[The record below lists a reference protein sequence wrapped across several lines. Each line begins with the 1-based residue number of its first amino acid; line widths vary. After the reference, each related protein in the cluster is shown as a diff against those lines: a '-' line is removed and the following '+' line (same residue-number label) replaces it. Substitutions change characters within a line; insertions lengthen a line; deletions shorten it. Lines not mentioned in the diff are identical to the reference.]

1 MPETLITSVFRW
13 ILACIALLGASALSV
28 DAVAQTNPPG
38 APPPPPPAQGAAAN
52 PVNPMC
58 PRLEA
63 QLATIDHG
71 GGTGDP
77 AKDDQIRRYQDAA
90 TKQQAEL
97 DRVTSQA
104 KRMGCDSTGFFSL
117 FSGQSAQCGPVNN
130 QIQQMRANLDQIT
143 TSLERLRGGGGA
155 DRENQRR
162 SVLLALAQNSCGP
175 QYANAARGQ
184 GNFLDNL
191 FGNNGNP
198 NPPPGADFGPQ
209 SGTFRTVC
217 VRTCD
222 GGYFPISFATVP
234 ARFPDDEKT
243 CKALCPATEANLYA
257 YRNPGEDI
265 NQAVSINGQPYSASP
280 NAFRFR
286 QEFNPSC
293 ACKAAGQTWSD
304 ALKSID
310 DKAAAEQQGDI
321 IVTEESAKKMSRP
334 LPAAKGPPT
343 TGKKGAPNT
352 AAASPPPAP
361 GADTAPP
368 ATVSTGA
375 AGDKPIRSVGPTF
388 IPAR

>member
-1 MPETLITSVFRW
+1 MPETLITPLSRRILRW
-13 ILACIALLGASALSV
+13 ILAAAALVGVSALNV
-28 DAVAQTNPPG
+28 DAWAQTSPPG
-38 APPPPPPAQGAAAN
+38 GPPPQGTA
-52 PVNPMC
+52 VNPMC

-63 QLATIDHG
+63 QLATIDRG
-71 GGTGDP
+71 GGSGDP

-90 TKQQAEL
+90 TKQQSEL

-104 KRMGCDSTGFFSL
+104 KRMGCDSSGFFSL

-155 DRENQRR
+155 DRDNQRR
-162 SVLLALAQNSCGP
+162 SVLLALAQNNCGP
-175 QYANAARGQ
+175 QYANAARG

-191 FGNNGNP
+191 FGGNNNNP
-198 NPPPGADFGPQ
+198 NAPGADLGPQ

-222 GGYFPISFATVP
+222 GAYFPISFATVP
-234 ARFPDDEKT
+234 GRFPDDEKT
-243 CKALCPATEANLYA
+243 CKALCPATEASLYA

-265 NQAVSINGQPYSASP
+265 NQAVSIGGQPYSASP

-293 ACKAAGQTWSD
+293 ACKAVGQTWSD

-310 DKAAAEQQGDI
+310 DKAASEQQGDI
-321 IVTEESAKKMSRP
+321 IVTEESAKKMARP
-334 LPAAKGPPT
+334 PAAKTAPA
-343 TGKKGAPNT
+343 KKGAPGTT
-352 AAASPPPAP
+352 ASTPAAPAPEASPPA
-361 GADTAPP
+361 ADTA
-368 ATVSTGA
+368 GA

-388 IPAR
+388 IPAKP

>member
-1 MPETLITSVFRW
+1 MPETPTFPLPKW
-13 ILACIALLGASALSV
+13 ILACVALFCV
-28 DAVAQTNPPG
+28 VAPG
-38 APPPPPPAQGAAAN
+38 ADAWAQMSPPAAPPSQGA

-63 QLATIDHG
+63 QLATIDRG
-71 GGTGDP
+71 GSSGDP

-90 TKQQAEL
+90 AKQQGEL

-104 KRMGCDSTGFFSL
+104 KRMGCDSSGFFSL
-117 FSGQSAQCGPVNN
+117 FSGQSAQCGPVNT
-130 QIQQMRANLDQIT
+130 QIQQMRGNLDQIT
-143 TSLERLRGGGGA
+143 SSLERLRTGGGGA
-155 DRENQRR
+155 DRDNQRR
-162 SVLLALAQNSCGP
+162 SVLLALAQNNCGP

-191 FGNNGNP
+191 FGNNNNNP
-198 NPPPGADFGPQ
+198 GAPGADLGPQ
-209 SGTFRTVC
+209 SGTYRTVC

-222 GGYFPISFATVP
+222 GAYFPVSFATVP

-243 CKALCPATEANLYA
+243 CKSLCPAADASLFA

-265 NQAVSINGQPYSASP
+265 NQAVSIGGQPYTALP

-304 ALKSID
+304 ALKNID

-321 IVTEESAKKMSRP
+321 IVTDESAKKMSRAP
-334 LPAAKGPPT
+334 TKTAPSAAKKGPASAST
-343 TGKKGAPNT
+343 TPD
-352 AAASPPPAP
+352 PAP
-361 GADTAPP
+361 ATDAPASTATP
-368 ATVSTGA
+368 SGTGT
-375 AGDKPIRSVGPTF
+375 DKPIRSVGPTF